1 MKGDQSRQTKES
13 KVKELRR
20 ARREGKKKKK
30 KKKNRSEEEL
40 VPAEFLKAVPRI
52 GGVRAQ
58 RSVIGS

>member
-1 MKGDQSRQTKES
+1 MKGDQSRRTKES
-13 KVKELRR
+13 KVEELRR
-20 ARREGKKKKK
+20 ARREEKKKK

>member
-20 ARREGKKKKK
+20 ARREGKKKK

>member
-20 ARREGKKKKK
+20 ARREEKKKK

>member
-1 MKGDQSRQTKES
+1 MKGDQSRRTKES
-13 KVKELRR
+13 KVEELRR
-20 ARREGKKKKK
+20 ARREEKKK